1 MLANVRGLVERIQR
15 LDKGLRPMK
24 SKQVFKKA
32 IRTDAREIVDVY
44 FREHREPLLIGGLS
58 NVPDIDARMHNL
70 LEVAQRNSTAATY
83 RATLKDLDR
92 CLRDAEKHALLAG
105 SSPALAHLEP
115 VDKLIL
121 STLSG
126 LLPSAARSY
135 EQAVLDLRSAER
147 LSWRGP
153 ATDLREALRET
164 LDYLAPDDEVLAEP
178 GFKLEKDTSGPTMKQ
193 KVRHILRKR
202 GVGRSAMQSP
212 ESATQA
218 VDEIVGTFVRGVYT
232 RSSIST
238 HTPTDRAEILRIRDW
253 VRVAFCELLEVRV
266 GA

>member
-1 MLANVRGLVERIQR
+1 MLESVRTLVERIRR
-15 LDKGLRPMK
+15 LDKDVRPLVG
-24 SKQVFKKA
+24 KQVFKNA
-32 IRTDAREIVDVY
+32 IRNDAREIVDVY
-44 FREHREPLLIGGLS
+44 FREHREPLLSGGLS
-58 NVPDIDARMHNL
+58 NLSDLDAGMHNL
-70 LEVAQRNSTAATY
+70 LEVAQRNSTAAKY
-83 RATLKDLDR
+83 RATLKKLDG
-92 CLRDAEKHALLAG
+92 CLRQAEKQALMSG
-105 SSPALAHLEP
+105 SSGATAHLEP

-121 STLSG
+121 ATLSG
-126 LLPSAARSY
+126 FLPSAARSY
-135 EQAVLDLRSAER
+135 EQAMSDLRSGAR

-164 LDYLAPDDEVLAEP
+164 LDHLAPDEQVLGEP
-178 GFKLEKDTSGPTMKQ
+178 GFKLEKDTTGPTMKQ

-202 GVGRSAMQSP
+202 GVGKSAMQSP

-232 RSSIST
+232 RSSISS

-253 VRVAFCELLEVRV
+253 VRVALCELLEVRV